1 MIKWTLAAAG
11 VLLVGCASHSKEAGG
26 VRAVPAQ
33 TANRLDSEH
42 SSFETAQDPPIN
54 ANTHFAAGQLAEVQD
69 QPAKAIEQYK
79 AALKLKPDL
88 LPAMFQLGSLY
99 TQMGLYPEAIETW
112 QKYVTATKGS
122 AAAYSNLG
130 FCYELAHKPDEA
142 EEAYKKGVASNPH
155 EQPVRVNY
163 GLLLARQGRMEEAMA
178 QLGAVLSPAEVHYNI
193 GSVLEQQ
200 GKTDQ
205 ARAEYQKALLLDPNL
220 HDAAK
225 RLKGLK

>member
-1 MIKWTLAAAG
+1 MRAMNWAVAAVLVLA
-11 VLLVGCASHSKEAGG
+11 GCASQKQSGGARGVSK
-26 VRAVPAQ
+26 Q
-33 TANRLDSEH
+33 SANQLDSEH

-54 ANTHFAAGQLAEVQD
+54 ANTHFAAGQLNEAEN

-88 LPAMFQLGSLY
+88 MPAMFQLGSLY
-99 TQMGLYPEAIETW
+99 TQLGMYPEAIETW
-112 QKYVTATKGS
+112 QKYVKATNGS

-130 FCYELAHKPDEA
+130 FCYELAHRPREA
-142 EEAYKKGVASNPH
+142 EAAYKQGIASNPH

-163 GLLLARQGRMEEAMA
+163 GLMLVRQGRMEEAIA
-178 QLGAVLSPAEVHYNI
+178 QLSAVLSPAEVHYNI
-193 GSVLEQQ
+193 GSVYEQQ
-200 GKTDQ
+200 GKIDQ
-205 ARAEYQKALLLDPNL
+205 ARAEYQKALLLDPSL